1 LTPIIWNF
9 LQCNRI
15 SDAFETCIKLN
26 KWDKAAEL
34 SDKYHLA
41 NVENLL
47 NQYAF
52 QIVGNKTKN
61 LAVAQLYA
69 KAAKFLQAAKIVYEM
84 ANAEH
89 EKQAPPLRLKK
100 LYVMGALL
108 IEEYHEQNRQKLAK
122 RKEQEGGSGGANS
135 VN

>member
-1 LTPIIWNF
+1 
-9 LQCNRI
+9 
-15 SDAFETCIKLN
+15 LN

-61 LAVAQLYA
+61 LAVAQLYS
-69 KAAKFLQAAKIVYEM
+69 KAAKFLQAAKIVYEVSFSIKWI
-84 ANAEH
+84 ES
-89 EKQAPPLRLKK
+89 QKK
-100 LYVMGALL
+100 IVMP
-108 IEEYHEQNRQKLAK
+108 INDEIDWSKLA
-122 RKEQEGGSGGANS
+122 EN
-135 VN
+135 